1 MATRLAVLLAALA
14 LGGCVMSSDPTVS
27 SPPSPV
33 SPIAAQAPDVV
44 TDDLLFLREEEK
56 LARDVYLTLGGIW
69 NVPIF
74 ANIAAS
80 EQTHMDAVLTL
91 LVRRSIPDPVEDDT
105 VGAFHN
111 PVFTELYGQLVALGE
126 GSVLSAMTAGAT
138 IEDLDLNDIQA
149 MAARNTARDVARV
162 YDSLAC
168 GSRNHL
174 RAFVSQITALGST
187 YEAQYLSAAEVE
199 EILQASHERCGGSQ
213 F

>member
-1 MATRLAVLLAALA
+1 MATRLAFVLAAFA
-14 LGGCVMSSDPTVS
+14 LGGCVSSSDPTIS

-33 SPIAAQAPDVV
+33 TPVVGTAPDVLAE
-44 TDDLLFLREEEK
+44 DLLFLREEEK
-56 LARDVYLTLGGIW
+56 LARDVYLTLGSIW
-69 NVPIF
+69 NIRIF

-91 LVRRSIPDPVEDDT
+91 LVRRNLPDPVEDDT
-105 VGAFHN
+105 VGAFVN
-111 PVFTELYGQLVALGE
+111 PTLAGLYGQLVSLGE
-126 GSVLSAMTAGAT
+126 ESLLSAMTAGAT

-162 YDSLAC
+162 YDSLSC

-187 YEAQYLSAAEVE
+187 YDAQYLTAAEVE
-199 EILQASHERCGGSQ
+199 EILQSLHERCGGAA